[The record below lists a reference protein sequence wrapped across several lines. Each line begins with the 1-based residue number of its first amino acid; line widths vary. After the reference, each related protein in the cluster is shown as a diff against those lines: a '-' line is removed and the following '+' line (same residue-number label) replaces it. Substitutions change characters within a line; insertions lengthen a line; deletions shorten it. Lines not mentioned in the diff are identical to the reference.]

1 MNPKILLVCLIAT
14 GSMIA
19 TTPFAGMRLGIL
31 PVAALSLDQAAQKVR
46 ASAGGRVLGA
56 ESKTI
61 GGRVVHVIKV
71 LTPDGKRVRYIQVDA
86 ETGRVGSSQ

>member
-1 MNPKILLVCLIAT
+1 MNRKILIACLIAT

-19 TTPFAGMRLGIL
+19 TAPFADIRPRIL
-31 PVAALSLDQAAQKVR
+31 IVAALSLDQAAQKVQ

-56 ESKTI
+56 ESKNI

-86 ETGRVGSSQ
+86 ETGRIDSGR